1 MKIVSTLLVAGIV
14 AAFCPCAPAQMGRD
28 PLTSR
33 EVELLRDSAQEP
45 KRRIDLLIGFTR
57 ERVMAVEQLHVTA
70 KDGVDNSA
78 KLAAMLDELADLID
92 ELDDNLAMYSKRG
105 DDLRRPLRHVLEA
118 EGEFEQ
124 KLKPLENSASP
135 EEKRRI
141 AIALE
146 DATDSLQS
154 SMDSAKV
161 MLASQL
167 EKRGE
172 EKDKEKLDRQEAKQR
187 QGQPEQ

>member
-1 MKIVSTLLVAGIV
+1 VKIVSTLLVAGIV